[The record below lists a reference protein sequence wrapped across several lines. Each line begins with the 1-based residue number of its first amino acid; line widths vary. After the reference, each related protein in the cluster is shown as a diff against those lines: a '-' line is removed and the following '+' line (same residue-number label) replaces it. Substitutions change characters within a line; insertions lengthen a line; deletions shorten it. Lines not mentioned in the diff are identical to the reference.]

1 MTEVEQPEKAPWP
14 GHEDEDETMTCWCGA
29 TGTYDEL
36 FDDAGLDDRC
46 GGSGFLDC
54 HCGGDLCVCHN
65 HGEAECH
72 GCPDCEDDYDDY
84 EDY

>member
-1 MTEVEQPEKAPWP
+1 MNTEEPKHKGPACGKCHW
-14 GHEDEDETMTCWCGA
+14 WCGA

-36 FDDAGLDDRC
+36 FDDSGLDERC

-72 GCPDCEDDYDDY
+72 GCPDCEDDY